1 MILSAKITLNL
12 LMFATAHGGARLSA
26 GLLRQAAE
34 LGDLGSAVPADG
46 SVVVL

>member
-26 GLLRQAAE
+26 LLRQAAE